1 MYRDEVQRRS
11 HRSVMEYK
19 FSPHLFLVVFKV
31 ESPSAGYIILC
42 FIAANKF
49 LYLTQK
55 PTLDKFFT
63 ELVKL

>member
-1 MYRDEVQRRS
+1 MQKRS
-11 HRSVMEYK
+11 HRFVLEYK
-19 FSPHLFLVVFKV
+19 LFLVVFKV